1 MSAEISRKKKMR
13 GAHRASATRLE
24 KAVSELLVSFGNKVE
39 EFMQKLNQLK
49 ASMQGKLEI
58 LKVLDEEIL
67 NLIDEDSID
76 EEIHQCDICREN
88 LQLALEN
95 NERALRTLSMPSSAP
110 VSNVTL
116 PVQVQPP
123 TSPPTI

>member
-24 KAVSELLVSFGNKVE
+24 KTVSELLVSFDANKVE
-39 EFMQKLNQLK
+39 EFVPKLNQLK
-49 ASMQGKLEI
+49 TSMQGKLEI

-95 NERALRTLSMPSSAP
+95 IEGALRTLSMPSSGP

-123 TSPPTI
+123 TSP